1 MNLQPKAHS
10 EATFVLDENVASL
23 QRSIGSTETGEVVQI
38 QLAPL
43 GDWFL
48 TVSDKGRAYVGTDV
62 EHVGKSVRMIDIF
75 STHVYEDV
83 KGIEY
88 IVEPKTQ
95 SCIRRSEFFGEASSG
110 TVPLSVGVN
119 AIVADLDV
127 YAFTTKFSGCRYWW
141 GIGTL
146 FQVFNFN
153 QQGGKVAD
161 WWNKHAPAWAR
172 QVHMYVPGN
181 THIRK
186 AKVIEK
192 SKRRSTGSIATPSRG
207 AEDQKEGTDGET
219 QWDVHRSL
227 DEASW
232 STTALLVLPTRW
244 VFLRLNAGGLEP
256 QRLPAVECALN
267 ALLSLLPDE
276 FSVTLFPEMQ
286 HMWQAPLGPSGINGV
301 LVPMRGAVAD
311 ARPLSAA
318 LRALVEKLHPPKPEG
333 VGRQRRLSASKPPAA
348 RAYVE
353 KAATALADEFG
364 EGLESA
370 PVLRLL
376 KVFLLIDNP
385 HPPGKGEVR
394 DPTANL
400 FGQLIWQLSAKIEDA
415 LEDIFEAKDR
425 FGDSADG
432 RRKKIIAYWGA
443 SRNLVEGR
451 AHHASSAIDASRVG
465 GRALLLSA
473 MALPDNTCIPLFPQV
488 RASIY
493 CMEAFCLLHGSLLSI
508 ASGSGQASQ
517 THHAPP
523 IPSHPAW
530 PAPGPRQPSPAS
542 PFIDRQSHVDDMIWY
557 AYVIRGPLHI

>member
-1 MNLQPKAHS
+1 M
-10 EATFVLDENVASL
+10 
-23 QRSIGSTETGEVVQI
+23 
-38 QLAPL
+38 
-43 GDWFL
+43 
-48 TVSDKGRAYVGTDV
+48 
-62 EHVGKSVRMIDIF
+62 
-75 STHVYEDV
+75 
-83 KGIEY
+83 
-88 IVEPKTQ
+88 
-95 SCIRRSEFFGEASSG
+95 
-110 TVPLSVGVN
+110 
-119 AIVADLDV
+119 
-127 YAFTTKFSGCRYWW
+127 
-141 GIGTL
+141 
-146 FQVFNFN
+146 
-153 QQGGKVAD
+153 
-161 WWNKHAPAWAR
+161 
-172 QVHMYVPGN
+172 
-181 THIRK
+181 
-186 AKVIEK
+186 
-192 SKRRSTGSIATPSRG
+192 
-207 AEDQKEGTDGET
+207 
-219 QWDVHRSL
+219 
-227 DEASW
+227 
-232 STTALLVLPTRW
+232 
-244 VFLRLNAGGLEP
+244 
-256 QRLPAVECALN
+256 
-267 ALLSLLPDE
+267 
-276 FSVTLFPEMQ
+276 
-286 HMWQAPLGPSGINGV
+286 
-301 LVPMRGAVAD
+301 
-311 ARPLSAA
+311 
-318 LRALVEKLHPPKPEG
+318 
-333 VGRQRRLSASKPPAA
+333 
-348 RAYVE
+348 E

-376 KVFLLIDNP
+376 KVFLDIDNP

-542 PFIDRQSHVDDMIWY
+542 PAQPAPFTK
-557 AYVIRGPLHI
+557 RGLAPLAPFTKRGLASAPAQPSPASPVY